1 MGGRRFNGR
10 FLPVL
15 VDTRLGQLGRPKLEA
30 DWEYQTLIG
39 TIKWISGALPLPVD
53 NRTMSTKIL
62 DIRNQLLDTMPTQ
75 PTGDSLEWAS
85 VQWRSLLPTTSSGFR
100 EIGAL
105 RTPLAVVARAFG
117 FVMQSHYLDNI
128 LGQMVRWGWVGLV

>member
-30 DWEYQTLIG
+30 DWEDQTLIG
-39 TIKWISGALPLPVD
+39 TIKWIAGALSLPVD

-75 PTGDSLEWAS
+75 PTGDSLE
-85 VQWRSLLPTTSSGFR
+85 
-100 EIGAL
+100 
-105 RTPLAVVARAFG
+105 
-117 FVMQSHYLDNI
+117 
-128 LGQMVRWGWVGLV
+128 

>member
-39 TIKWISGALPLPVD
+39 TIKWISGALSLPVD

-75 PTGDSLEWAS
+75 PTGDSLE
-85 VQWRSLLPTTSSGFR
+85 
-100 EIGAL
+100 
-105 RTPLAVVARAFG
+105 
-117 FVMQSHYLDNI
+117 
-128 LGQMVRWGWVGLV
+128 

>member
-39 TIKWISGALPLPVD
+39 TIKG
-53 NRTMSTKIL
+53 
-62 DIRNQLLDTMPTQ
+62 
-75 PTGDSLEWAS
+75 
-85 VQWRSLLPTTSSGFR
+85 RSLPPCGYQNYVYQNVGYLEPIVGYHANPTHR
-100 EIGAL
+100 
-105 RTPLAVVARAFG
+105 R
-117 FVMQSHYLDNI
+117 
-128 LGQMVRWGWVGLV
+128 